1 MIEDVF
7 ERHHRTVYR
16 VCMLY
21 MKNPSDAEDMTQNT
35 FLRLIDGHG
44 PRRMSGSSRA
54 NEQNSYPLFESIEHE
69 KAWLV
74 RTAVN
79 LCKNDLRSFRRK
91 AVPLPETLAA
101 PEAGSGET
109 LALVLS
115 LPKKYKTPLYL
126 HYFEGYSAVE
136 IAKMLK
142 TREATVRSWL
152 MRGRNL
158 LRMEL
163 ESNG

>member
-1 MIEDVF
+1 MIEAIF
-7 ERHHRTVYR
+7 ERHHKTIYR

-21 MKNPSDAEDMTQNT
+21 MKNTADAEDMTQNT
-35 FLRLIDGHG
+35 FLRLMDKD
-44 PRRMSGSSRA
+44 PSFASA
-54 NEQNSYPLFESIEHE
+54 EHE

-91 AVPLPETLAA
+91 AVPLAETLAVQKT
-101 PEAGSGET
+101 GTGET
-109 LALVLS
+109 LELVLS
-115 LPKKYKTPLYL
+115 LPKKYKAPLYL

-142 TREATVRSWL
+142 TRESTVRSWL

-158 LRMEL
+158 LRL
-163 ESNG
+163 EIEADG